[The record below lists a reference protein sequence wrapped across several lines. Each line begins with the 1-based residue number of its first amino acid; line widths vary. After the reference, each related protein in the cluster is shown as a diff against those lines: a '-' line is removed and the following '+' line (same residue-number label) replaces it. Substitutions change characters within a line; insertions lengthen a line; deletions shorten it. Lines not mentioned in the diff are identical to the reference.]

1 MNGQKQ
7 VQKRGRREGS
17 QVRRSSFRRLGYRRI
32 EFFRPMRNGLQTSAA
47 CHRTPG
53 PGRPTSKGPGPNS
66 LSLRPAPAHVWIM
79 ELFQRGNEAEGEK
92 AVRRQGTPSAIC
104 VHRRCAGEP
113 CASSTGRV
121 TAHSNALTV
130 AAAARMVLWSAAAEP
145 IFVPW

>member
-47 CHRTPG
+47 CHRT
-53 PGRPTSKGPGPNS
+53 PGPNS

-130 AAAARMVLWSAAAEP
+130 AAASRMVLWSAAAEP